1 MLHGCSPH
9 PQNLLLLLLCHLAVC
24 LEGFGEP
31 GKTLFSGTLSIVQL
45 AVMQKHPT
53 NAPRHE
59 EISII
64 SNFLCIFFSTFH
76 LLLLLYFQFQSIC
89 LFFLVFYSYLS
100 FNTVRYLACLAKP
113 FIRHVG
119 CLVFSA
125 ELEVSPS
132 ISISP
137 AFPLVLVPVSLGLI
151 CIRSSITL
159 RFLLFSFPLHFSCL
173 LFSLLS
179 PLFTP
184 PSKSCWVAWI
194 LIFSS
199 PGVGWAEG
207 GAMERGMDG
216 DWKRRRRPAT
226 ITTGALKG
234 DGCRRNGEKKETEQ
248 DGGCHSIFFFVCVW
262 FVLVP
267 PYLTQERKEMD
278 VFSQN
283 CIFSS
288 K

>member
-89 LFFLVFYSYLS
+89 LFFLVFYTYLS

-151 CIRSSITL
+151 CIRSSITM

-184 PSKSCWVAWI
+184 PSKRCWVAWI

-207 GAMERGMDG
+207 GG
-216 DWKRRRRPAT
+216 
-226 ITTGALKG
+226 G
-234 DGCRRNGEKKETEQ
+234 DGEGDGWRLEAKEEASNNHHRGTEGRR
-248 DGGCHSIFFFVCVW
+248 
-262 FVLVP
+262 L
-267 PYLTQERKEMD
+267 
-278 VFSQN
+278 
-283 CIFSS
+283 
-288 K
+288 

>member
-1 MLHGCSPH
+1 MHIFFNFSSSTS
-9 PQNLLLLLLCHLAVC
+9 
-24 LEGFGEP
+24 
-31 GKTLFSGTLSIVQL
+31 TLF
-45 AVMQKHPT
+45 P
-53 NAPRHE
+53 
-59 EISII
+59 ISI
-64 SNFLCIFFSTFH
+64 H
-76 LLLLLYFQFQSIC
+76 LSL
-89 LFFLVFYSYLS
+89 FLVFYSYLS

-137 AFPLVLVPVSLGLI
+137 AFPLVLVPVFLGLI

-184 PSKSCWVAWI
+184 PSMRCWVAWI

-207 GAMERGMDG
+207 GVGGGGWGSDG
-216 DWKRRRRPAT
+216 E
-226 ITTGALKG
+226 G
-234 DGCRRNGEKKETEQ
+234 DGWRLEAKEEASNNHHRGTEGRR
-248 DGGCHSIFFFVCVW
+248 
-262 FVLVP
+262 L
-267 PYLTQERKEMD
+267 
-278 VFSQN
+278 
-283 CIFSS
+283 
-288 K
+288 